1 MGAPV
6 DALEQRV
13 RDPQDPLEE
22 ILPASITLA
31 LMIRNRRMGSWL
43 QNEFAGYS
51 EDAELPSY
59 RRDIPGHLMTRSP
72 QYGWIP
78 APVSEEQNHREAH
91 IDLRDG
97 TRTLESTCLRHR
109 RDSCIQRA
117 LPEDQERELQSRI
130 NLSTDLAI
138 AVSRET
144 YSDLLR
150 LVRSTIYLW
159 ALDLIE
165 AGFSGEHNSFSAS
178 EREQA
183 AVMDNPEYYWQRA
196 RDEYSSLPVPGVR
209 QAGMIERFFGS
220 A

>member
-13 RDPQDPLEE
+13 RDSQDPLEE

-59 RRDIPGHLMTRSP
+59 RRDIPGHLVTRSP

-78 APVSEEQNHREAH
+78 APISEEQNRAEAH

-97 TRTLESTCLRHR
+97 IRSLENTCLRHR
-109 RDSCIQRA
+109 RDSTIQRS
-117 LPEDQERELQSRI
+117 LPAEQVQDLQGRI
-130 NLSTDLAI
+130 NLTTDLAI
-138 AVSRET
+138 AVGRET

-150 LVRSTIYLW
+150 LIRSALYLW
-159 ALDLIE
+159 NLDLIE
-165 AGFSGEHNSFSAS
+165 AGFSGEHNSFSAE
-178 EREQA
+178 ERDQA
-183 AVMDNPEYYWQRA
+183 IAMDAPEHYWQRA
-196 RDEYSSLPVPGVR
+196 VEEYSALPVPGVR
-209 QAGMIERFFGS
+209 QAGLFERFFGGG
-220 A
+220 

>member
-6 DALEQRV
+6 DSLEQRV
-13 RDPQDPLEE
+13 RDAQDPLEE

-31 LMIRNRRMGSWL
+31 LMLRNRKMGNWL

-51 EDAELPSY
+51 EDAELPDY
-59 RRDIPGHLMTRSP
+59 RLDLPGHLMTRSP

-78 APVSEEQNHREAH
+78 APVSEEQNRKEAH
-91 IDLRDG
+91 MDLRDG
-97 TRTLESTCLRHR
+97 LRSLEKTCLRYR
-109 RDSCIQRA
+109 KDSFIQHA
-117 LPEDQERELQSRI
+117 LSADEMRELQTRV

-138 AVSRET
+138 AINRET

-150 LVRSTIYLW
+150 LIRATVYLW

-165 AGFSGEHNSFSAS
+165 AGLGGERNSFNTS

-183 AVMDNPEYYWQRA
+183 AAMDDPEHYWKRA
-196 RDEYSSLPVPGVR
+196 MEEYAGLPVPGIR
-209 QAGMIERFFGS
+209 QAGVLERFFGN